1 MLNLEKDKN
10 YLLACSH
17 GPDSMA
23 LFDMLLKD
31 GYHFSAALVN
41 YHLRP
46 ESGDEMNNFIH
57 YCVEHKIS
65 YHIKDIVKG
74 IVGVN
79 LEAECRRIR
88 YEFFAQLVDTF
99 KYDAVLV
106 AHNQDDHIET
116 YLMQKKRQNLVTFYG
131 IQEKTTINGVTI
143 IRPLLGYTK
152 NELLNYCHDNNV
164 PFSLDS
170 TNTDERYLRNKIRHQ
185 VVAKMTV
192 EERQDVLKEIDNKNE
207 ELRVIIEGLKGL
219 DLTDVSALNKM
230 DLIQLAY
237 ALNLL
242 VKAYNHSISVS
253 LRQVKEIG
261 LILRRKI
268 ANVDIPLKKGIVL
281 RKSYSRVEVVSPSKV
296 AYAYV
301 ITNPSIFDCE
311 YFYLDFTGNTN
322 NRNVSKDD
330 YPLTIRTYHRG
341 DKYKIK
347 DYSVSVRRLFID
359 WKMPLSLRQRWPIIL
374 NNEGKIIYI
383 PRYQKDFVPDKE
395 TNFYVK

>member
-1 MLNLEKDKN
+1 MLNLNKNKN
-10 YLLACSH
+10 YLLACSF

-46 ESGDEMNNFIH
+46 ESSDEMNNFIH
-57 YCVEHKIS
+57 YCDAHKIS
-65 YHIKDIVKG
+65 YHIKDLVNG
-74 IVGVN
+74 IVGLN
-79 LEAECRRIR
+79 IEAECRRIR
-88 YEFFAQLVDTF
+88 YEFFAQLVGTF

-116 YLMQKKRQNLVTFYG
+116 YIMQKKRQNLVSFYG

-143 IRPLLGYTK
+143 IRPLLNKTK
-152 NELLNYCHDNNV
+152 KELLDYCHDNNV
-164 PFSLDS
+164 PFSIDS
-170 TNTDERYLRNKIRHQ
+170 TNADERYLRNKIRHQ
-185 VVAKMTV
+185 IVAKMTPN
-192 EERQDVLKEIDNKNE
+192 EREDILKEIDEKNT
-207 ELRVIIEGLKGL
+207 ELKIIIDGLRGL
-219 DLTDVSALNKM
+219 DLTDVHSLKKM
-230 DLIQLAY
+230 DVIQLAY

-242 VKAYNHSISVS
+242 TQAFNHSIYIS
-253 LRQVKEIG
+253 LRQAKEIE
-261 LILRRKI
+261 KI
-268 ANVDIPLKKGIVL
+268 ISKKTGNIDIPIRKGVVL

-301 ITNPSIFDCE
+301 ITGPSIFDCE
-311 YFYLDFTGNTN
+311 YFYLNFTGNTN

-347 DYSVSVRRLFID
+347 DYTVSVRRLFID

-383 PRYQKDFVPDKE
+383 PRYQKDFVPSKE